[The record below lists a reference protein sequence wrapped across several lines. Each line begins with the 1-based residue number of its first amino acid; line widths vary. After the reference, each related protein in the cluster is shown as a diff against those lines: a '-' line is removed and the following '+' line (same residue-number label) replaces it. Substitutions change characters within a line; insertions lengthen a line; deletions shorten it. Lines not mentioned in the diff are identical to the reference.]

1 MIIRQACCPLLVY
14 HSISHMS
21 IESFIIVLK
30 KLTKRCFMVLM
41 LNENI
46 KRLRMARGL
55 NQVEFARVM
64 GVSKQC
70 VSNWENDNVMPSI
83 EMLIKI
89 ADFFNVTT
97 DYILGRNERTYIDV
111 TGLSDEQISHISLI
125 VSDISQHI

>member
-1 MIIRQACCPLLVY
+1 
-14 HSISHMS
+14 
-21 IESFIIVLK
+21 
-30 KLTKRCFMVLM
+30 MVLM

-125 VSDISQHI
+125 VSDISQLM

>member
-1 MIIRQACCPLLVY
+1 MI
-14 HSISHMS
+14 
-21 IESFIIVLK
+21 
-30 KLTKRCFMVLM
+30 LT

-46 KRLRMARGL
+46 KRLRLARGL
-55 NQVEFARVM
+55 NQVEFAKAM

-83 EMLIKI
+83 EMLVKI
-89 ADFFNVTT
+89 ADYFNVTT

>member
-1 MIIRQACCPLLVY
+1 
-14 HSISHMS
+14 
-21 IESFIIVLK
+21 
-30 KLTKRCFMVLM
+30 MVLM

-46 KRLRMARGL
+46 KRLRLARGL

-97 DYILGRNERTYIDV
+97 DYILGRNEKVYIDAS
-111 TGLSDEQISHISLI
+111 GLTDEQVGHISLV
-125 VSDISQHI
+125 VSDMSKLN

>member
-1 MIIRQACCPLLVY
+1 
-14 HSISHMS
+14 
-21 IESFIIVLK
+21 
-30 KLTKRCFMVLM
+30 MVLM

-55 NQVEFARVM
+55 NQVEFAKVM

-97 DYILGRNERTYIDV
+97 DYILGRDARTYIDV

-125 VSDISQHI
+125 VSDISQLI

>member
-1 MIIRQACCPLLVY
+1 
-14 HSISHMS
+14 
-21 IESFIIVLK
+21 
-30 KLTKRCFMVLM
+30 MVLM

-125 VSDISQHI
+125 VSDILQHI

>member
-1 MIIRQACCPLLVY
+1 MILL
-14 HSISHMS
+14 
-21 IESFIIVLK
+21 
-30 KLTKRCFMVLM
+30 

-46 KRLRMARGL
+46 KKLRLARGL
-55 NQVEFARVM
+55 NQVEFAKIL

-125 VSDISQHI
+125 VSDISHLI

>member
-1 MIIRQACCPLLVY
+1 
-14 HSISHMS
+14 
-21 IESFIIVLK
+21 
-30 KLTKRCFMVLM
+30 MVLM